1 MALSDTDLVMLA
13 KAAPDHAAFDA
24 LVRRHQGAL
33 RAFLRK
39 LGADATQADD
49 LAQDTLIK
57 AYRRLQTYQ
66 GGASF
71 RSWLYAIA
79 WREFLQ
85 GARKDRAAA
94 RLGEAMAAGMSE
106 EAAPLTGD
114 FSLDLQRALASL
126 DDLERASVLLCDA
139 VGLSHGEAS
148 AALGAPLGSVKTYV
162 ARAREKLRAF
172 LDCNTPQADRPASI
186 VDFPANDGVRHA
198 L

>member
-13 KAAPDHAAFDA
+13 KAAPDRAAFDG
-24 LVRRHQGAL
+24 LVRRHQAGL

-39 LGADATQADD
+39 LGADAAQADD
-49 LAQDTLIK
+49 LAQETFIK
-57 AYRRLQTYQ
+57 ALRSLQSYR

-85 GARKDRAAA
+85 GARSERSRSRLSEAVAAESQ
-94 RLGEAMAAGMSE
+94 GEATCS
-106 EAAPLTGD
+106 TGD

-126 DDLERASVLLCDA
+126 DDIERAAVLLCDA

-148 AALGAPLGSVKTYV
+148 VTLGAPLGSVKTYV
-162 ARAREKLRAF
+162 ARAREKLRTF
-172 LDCNTPQADRPASI
+172 LENETQLRNRPSLA
-186 VDFPANDGVRHA
+186 AENGVRHA
-198 L
+198 V

>member
-13 KAAPDHAAFDA
+13 KAAPDRAAFDG
-24 LVRRHQGAL
+24 LVRRHQAGL

-39 LGADATQADD
+39 LGADTAQADD
-49 LAQDTLIK
+49 LAQETFIK
-57 AYRRLQTYQ
+57 ALRSLQSYR

-85 GARKDRAAA
+85 GARSERSRSRLSEAVAAESQ
-94 RLGEAMAAGMSE
+94 GEAMRSA
-106 EAAPLTGD
+106 GD

-126 DDLERASVLLCDA
+126 DDIERAAVLLCDA

-148 AALGAPLGSVKTYV
+148 VALGAPLGSVKTYV

-172 LDCNTPQADRPASI
+172 LENETPLRDRPSLVAE
-186 VDFPANDGVRHA
+186 NGVRHA
-198 L
+198 V

>member
-13 KAAPDHAAFDA
+13 KAAPDRAAFDG
-24 LVRRHQGAL
+24 LVRRHQAGL

-39 LGADATQADD
+39 LGADAPQADD
-49 LAQDTLIK
+49 LAQETFIK
-57 AYRRLQTYQ
+57 ALRSLSSYR

-85 GARKDRAAA
+85 GARSEKSRARLSDAVAAESVNTAA
-94 RLGEAMAAGMSE
+94 REMDA
-106 EAAPLTGD
+106 

-126 DDLERASVLLCDA
+126 DDLERAAVLLCDA

-148 AALGAPLGSVKTYV
+148 VALGAPLGSVKTYV

-172 LDCNTPQADRPASI
+172 LDAETPKTDHPRLVAE
-186 VDFPANDGVRHA
+186 NGVRHA
-198 L
+198 V

>member
-13 KAAPDHAAFDA
+13 KAAPDRAAFDG
-24 LVRRHQGAL
+24 LVRRHQAGL

-39 LGADATQADD
+39 LGADAAQADD
-49 LAQDTLIK
+49 LAQDTFIK
-57 AYRRLQTYQ
+57 ALRSLQTYR

-85 GARKDRAAA
+85 GARSEKTRTRLSDAVAAESE
-94 RLGEAMAAGMSE
+94 GEAAEGI
-106 EAAPLTGD
+106 GD

-126 DDLERASVLLCDA
+126 DDLERAAVLLCDA

-148 AALGAPLGSVKTYV
+148 VTLGAPLGSVKTYV

-172 LDCNTPQADRPASI
+172 LEAETPRADRLRLIAE
-186 VDFPANDGVRHA
+186 NGVRHA
-198 L
+198 V